1 MIHIGDH
8 MWLQT
13 SESGANFFTYESV
26 DADGKRQFEM
36 MSADMVQNKQHICG
50 TIAYFG
56 FSLFGIICL
65 LILPVKGFVFLIYK
79 NRNKEKTVTKADKQI
94 SVQQLIQGV
103 SGVSLFCLISVIGVK
118 GYAFAVFSCIMA
130 VVIALISLLN
140 GILLI
145 MNTLKDKE
153 LEKWKKAKQY
163 IWAILSF
170 GYVAIIIWFRLYDF
184 IHI

>member
-1 MIHIGDH
+1 
-8 MWLQT
+8 
-13 SESGANFFTYESV
+13 
-26 DADGKRQFEM
+26 
-36 MSADMVQNKQHICG
+36 MV
-50 TIAYFG
+50 
-56 FSLFGIICL
+56 S
-65 LILPVKGFVFLIYK
+65 
-79 NRNKEKTVTKADKQI
+79 KADKQI
-94 SVQQLIQGV
+94 TLQQMIQGV
-103 SGVSLFCLISVIGVK
+103 SGVILFCLISVIGVK

-153 LEKWKKAKQY
+153 HGKRKKAKQY

-170 GYVAIIIWFRLYDF
+170 GYVAMIIWFRLYDF